1 MPQPSLASPGSPTT
15 PGTPRIGVN
24 QLGMGGWVRVYLGQ
38 GDPGGEVAC
47 YLSHALNGWFRE
59 RPHLRLRFVLPV
71 TRNGH
76 TVELHAWY
84 EQVWFSDQ
92 SPLAR
97 ATPRTPDTSAH
108 TTTTTTHAA
117 TPATIITPAGPN
129 PRTSSPR

>member
-1 MPQPSLASPGSPTT
+1 MQPAPHQSPPT
-15 PGTPRIGVN
+15 GGPRIAIN
-24 QLGMGGWVRVYLGQ
+24 QQDMGGWVRVYLGQ
-38 GDPGGEVAC
+38 GDPGGDVAS

-71 TRNGH
+71 SRQGN

-97 ATPRTPDTSAH
+97 AIPRTPGTAG
-108 TTTTTTHAA
+108 TAA
-117 TPATIITPAGPN
+117 AAGA
-129 PRTSSPR
+129 SSTAVRQ

>member
-1 MPQPSLASPGSPTT
+1 MQSPSPPPPPSSTSGPSAT
-15 PGTPRIGVN
+15 PGTPRIGIN
-24 QLGMGGWVRVYLGQ
+24 QLDMGGWVRVYLGQ
-38 GDPGGEVAC
+38 GDPTGEVAC

-71 TRNGH
+71 TRNGQ

-97 ATPRTPDTSAH
+97 ATPRTPGTSQAS
-108 TTTTTTHAA
+108 T
-117 TPATIITPAGPN
+117 
-129 PRTSSPR
+129 R

>member
-1 MPQPSLASPGSPTT
+1 MQPT
-15 PGTPRIGVN
+15 PHQTAAQPAAAGVPRIGIN
-24 QLGMGGWVRVYLGQ
+24 QLDMGGWVRVYLGQ
-38 GDPGGEVAC
+38 GDPGIDVAP

-71 TRNGH
+71 TRQGN

-97 ATPRTPDTSAH
+97 AIPRTPGSGPGPAPGSA
-108 TTTTTTHAA
+108 TGASA
-117 TPATIITPAGPN
+117 
-129 PRTSSPR
+129 SSSSGR

>member
-1 MPQPSLASPGSPTT
+1 MSQTPLPKPSTPTT
-15 PGTPRIGVN
+15 LGTPRIGVN
-24 QLGMGGWVRVYLGQ
+24 QLDMGGWLRVYLGQ
-38 GDPGGEVAC
+38 GDPSGEVAC

-71 TRNGH
+71 TRHGH

-97 ATPRTPDTSAH
+97 ATPRTPATS
-108 TTTTTTHAA
+108 TTP
-117 TPATIITPAGPN
+117 PASSITPSP
-129 PRTSSPR
+129 TSPR

>member
-1 MPQPSLASPGSPTT
+1 
-15 PGTPRIGVN
+15 
-24 QLGMGGWVRVYLGQ
+24 MGGWVRVYLGQ
-38 GDPGGEVAC
+38 GDPSGEVAC

-97 ATPRTPDTSAH
+97 ATPRTPGTP
-108 TTTTTTHAA
+108 
-117 TPATIITPAGPN
+117 TPATSTPATAITTTIPAAMPATITTPAGPN
-129 PRTSSPR
+129 TRTTSPR